1 MKKVLTVK
9 RNEDT
14 GFQKGLDVLA
24 DYEERNGRFKKNV
37 LQVNIMDAE
46 TEEEESWEV
55 QDFVDSFEH
64 INGIYWAKK

>member
-14 GFQKGLDVLA
+14 GFQKGLDVLT